1 MQGPHDVLAPG
12 SGPPRP
18 AAFVHDEALAQ
29 AGLRPDHPLKLARA
43 GACCELLAAHGVF
56 KGEQAVLH
64 RPSRASEAD
73 IMRVHAP
80 EYVETVRRLSNPSTA
95 PRVSEQEA
103 AGFGFSARGDTP
115 PFHGMYEY
123 HLLVCGAAIEAVRLV
138 DEGGAP
144 VAFMPA
150 GGANHHAMRSQA
162 SGFGVFNDAAV
173 AIAWLRARGRRVL
186 YLDLD
191 VHHGD
196 GVEAAFVD
204 DDAVLTISL
213 HESTR
218 YLFPGPKGGGPE
230 DIGAGRGRGYSA
242 NLALAPYTDDR
253 TWLWAFD
260 EIVPPLYQAFAPDLL
275 LVQLGAD
282 GYFGDPLAHLNL
294 SATAYEAA
302 AQRVMA
308 LSGGRLA
315 AVGGGGYDVQATPR
329 IWALEFAAFAGI
341 QLPDD
346 VRAATGEAPALDA
359 RTAEMVR
366 QFAEQ
371 SVATIKRLVFP
382 VHGLG

>member
-1 MQGPHDVLAPG
+1 
-12 SGPPRP
+12 
-18 AAFVHDEALAQ
+18 
-29 AGLRPDHPLKLARA
+29 
-43 GACCELLAAHGVF
+43 
-56 KGEQAVLH
+56 
-64 RPSRASEAD
+64 
-73 IMRVHAP
+73 
-80 EYVETVRRLSNPSTA
+80 VRRLSDPSPA
-95 PRVSEQEA
+95 PRVPDWEA
-103 AGFGFSARGDTP
+103 AGFGFSARGENP
-115 PFHGMYEY
+115 PFRGMYEY
-123 HLLVCGAAIEAVRLV
+123 YLLVCGAAIEAVRLV
-138 DEGGAP
+138 DEGGAR
-144 VAFMPA
+144 VTFMPA
-150 GGANHHAMRSQA
+150 GGVNHHAMRSRA

-196 GVEAAFVD
+196 GVEAAFQA

-218 YLFPGPKGGGPE
+218 YLFPGPKGGWSE
-230 DIGAGRGRGYSA
+230 DVGTGRGRGYSA
-242 NLALAPYTDDR
+242 NLALAPYTDDG

-294 SATAYEAA
+294 SARAYQAA
-302 AQRVMA
+302 AHRLMA

-346 VRAATGEAPALDA
+346 IRAATGEAPALDA

-366 QFAEQ
+366 LFAEQ

-382 VHGLG
+382 VHGVG